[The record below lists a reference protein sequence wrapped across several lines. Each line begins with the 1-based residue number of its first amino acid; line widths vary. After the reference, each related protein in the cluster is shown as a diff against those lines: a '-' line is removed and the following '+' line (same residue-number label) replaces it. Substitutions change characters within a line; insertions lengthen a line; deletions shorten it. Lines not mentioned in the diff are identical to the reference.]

1 MSSSDQPQLF
11 GGDSDGLPPDPFPP
25 GSYVGDRPR
34 VYVASCLTRLPGESD
49 ESRRMLE
56 SEVHAITS
64 GFERL
69 AFDGGRP
76 FVAEPY
82 APIEHTS
89 AHRHTDL
96 APNDVFSTN
105 VVEVLTKCD
114 GLIVHGWQPG
124 AGVGQEFAWASEMA
138 GLPVLWVQKAGD
150 AVSRQI
156 RGTPGDVTIKFF
168 DGPQDLRAVVE
179 AWLRSRRAVLEAGPS
194 KRSTRRQR
202 WQGPVAAAQ
211 ARWVA
216 LPETEQIRIAAMAHV
231 TPDFIGFYLSD
242 PLLLSVAPIWLV
254 DVLQVEGLL
263 AATSARVSRSA
274 RLSTPRM
281 LALSDAAFEFG
292 WSPDLVDVLRLR
304 AEELLA
310 EPATRRLRLETPA
323 DWAAFRERLGL

>member
-11 GGDSDGLPPDPFPP
+11 GGDDGLPPDPFPP
-25 GSYVGDRPR
+25 GSHPGERPR
-34 VYVASCLTRLPGESD
+34 VYVASCLTRLPHEND

-64 GFERL
+64 AFERL
-69 AFDGGRP
+69 EFDGGSP

-96 APNDVFSTN
+96 GPDDVFATN
-105 VVEVLTKCD
+105 VAEVLTKCD

-124 AGVGQEFAWASEMA
+124 AGVGQEFAWATEMA
-138 GLPVLWVQKAGD
+138 GLPVLWVQKEGD

-156 RGTPGDVTIKFF
+156 QGTPGDITVKYF
-168 DGPQDLRAVVE
+168 DTPQDLRAVVE
-179 AWLRSRRAVLEAGPS
+179 AWLRSHRAVLEAGPA

-211 ARWVA
+211 ARWEA
-216 LPETEQIRIAAMAHV
+216 LPEVERLRIAATAHV
-231 TPDFIGFYLSD
+231 SPDFIGFYLAD
-242 PLLLSVAPIWLV
+242 PMLLSVAPVWLV

-263 AATSARVSRSA
+263 AATSARVARTA

-281 LALSDAAFEFG
+281 LALSDAAFEYG
-292 WSPDLVDVLRLR
+292 WSPDLVDILRLK
-304 AEELLA
+304 AEEVLA